1 MLRNIVISALMAAMM
16 AILSAPSQASKTCS
30 DAAVSARGE
39 PARFLWLA
47 KTKARA
53 NWRRKVRATPTLGTD
68 FSNWG
73 NAETS
78 EERCITA
85 EGGTVC
91 IFTGY
96 PCKR

>member
-1 MLRNIVISALMAAMM
+1 MNTLKFALGAAV
-16 AILSAPSQASKTCS
+16 AALLIAPAQASKTCS
-30 DAAVSARGE
+30 DVAVSARGE
-39 PARFLWLA
+39 PSRFVWLA

-53 NWRRKVRATPTLGTD
+53 NWRRQVRATPTLGTD

-78 EERCITA
+78 EERCITGD
-85 EGGTVC
+85 GGTVC

>member
-1 MLRNIVISALMAAMM
+1 MRKRTPPHALAALLLTL
-16 AILSAPSQASKTCS
+16 AATPAHAAKTCS
-30 DAAVSARGE
+30 DVSVSARGE
-39 PARFLWLA
+39 PARYLWLA

-53 NWRRKVRATPTLGTD
+53 NWRRQVRATPGLGTD

-78 EERCITA
+78 DERCITA
-85 EGGTVC
+85 EGRTVC

>member
-1 MLRNIVISALMAAMM
+1 MLPNTVTSALIISM
-16 AILSAPSQASKTCS
+16 AIVAVAPAQASKTCS

-39 PARFLWLA
+39 PATFLWLA

-53 NWRRKVRATPTLGTD
+53 NWRRKVRVTPTLGTD